1 MEEWTI
7 RSLIDELNRLTKL
20 YDEGHPEISDK
31 KWDDLY
37 FKLKQMEEETGIIYP
52 NSPTHH
58 IYFESVSKLEKVKH
72 NHPMLSLDKTKNIE
86 DIKSFVNGHSWIA
99 MAKLDGLTCSLKYA
113 NGKLVSAETRGNGI
127 EGEDITHN
135 AKVISSIPQTI
146 NYKKELVVDG
156 EVICTYEDFEQ
167 FKNDYKN
174 PRNFASGSIR
184 LLDSKECQKRY
195 LTFIAWDCFCD
206 DHFYDNYLNYP
217 FNTQKTLSLKLQ
229 ILKDLGFIVVL
240 NITDIDTISIDLA
253 ISSLK
258 ENSSNYPIDGIVF
271 KYDDIEE
278 YNAAGRT
285 DHHFKGG
292 LAYKFYDENYS
303 TRLRYIQWTMGRTGI
318 LTPVAVFD
326 PIDIDGST
334 VERASL
340 HNVSVMREILGDCAY
355 VGEHLQ
361 VYKAN
366 QIIPQIAEAGPKY
379 DYGYVIAH
387 GGVSANDAIERCPIC
402 GGDVEY
408 ITSDDGVINAYCNN
422 PLCEGKLINRLEHF
436 CGKKGLDIK
445 GLSKA
450 TFQKLIDWEWIKN
463 IEDIF
468 YLSNYR
474 NEWIKKPGFGIASV
488 DKILKSIEEHK
499 HTTLDAFISAIGIP
513 LIGRAVAKDLINYF
527 ETYEDFRNAVDDKD
541 YHFYN
546 LNNFG
551 EEMDNNIKSF
561 DYTEADKISK
571 FLILETPIMNNNQ
584 INNNLTGKTIVI
596 TGKLTNF
603 KNRAELKT
611 IIEAHGGKVVDSI
624 SAKTDILINNDV
636 NSTSSKNKAAQA
648 RNIPIISELDFIQQY
663 IEN

>member
-1 MEEWTI
+1 MKEWTI

-52 NSPTHH
+52 DSPTHH
-58 IYFESVSKLEKVKH
+58 IYFESISKLEKVKH

-99 MAKLDGLTCSLKYA
+99 MAKLDGLTCSLKYT

-229 ILKDLGFIVVL
+229 ILKDLGFIIVL

-258 ENSSNYPIDGIVF
+258 ENNSNYPIDGIVF
-271 KYDDIEE
+271 KYDNIDE

-292 LAYKFYDENYS
+292 LAYKFYDETYS
-303 TRLRYIQWTMGRTGI
+303 TRLRHIQWTMGRTGV

-387 GGVSANDAIERCPIC
+387 GGVSANDTIERCPIC

-408 ITSDDGVINAYCNN
+408 ITSDDRVINAYCNN

-474 NEWIKKPGFGIASV
+474 NEWIKKSGFGIASV

-527 ETYEDFRNAVDDKD
+527 ETYEDFRNAVNDKD

-551 EEMDNNIKSF
+551 EEMDNSIKNF
-561 DYTEADKISK
+561 DYTEADKIFK
-571 FLILETPIMNNNQ
+571 LLIFESPVVNNNK
-584 INNNLTGKTIVI
+584 INDNLAGKTIVI

-603 KNRAELKT
+603 KNRAELKS